1 MGWTV
6 YNSSGQILQGSS
18 TLADESVDSDHYVDA
33 SIDNAHL
40 ADNAVDTEEIA
51 NDAVTYA
58 KMQNLATADRVLGST
73 STGVIGEVQIVPDML
88 ATDAVTNVKVA
99 TGIDAVKLADGSV
112 TNAELQYINSLSSN
126 AQTQIAAKQATIDSS
141 ARLNANLIHDGSV
154 TNTEFG
160 YINTLSSNAQTQLAA
175 KHGSITSSARLNANL
190 IGANGNVSNTEYGY
204 LSGVTSD
211 IQTQLAAG
219 GGSITREGSST
230 AEVTSTSTD
239 DADIN
244 TVSGLSIGV
253 LEPFESISCLR
264 RTGQSGRTRVG
275 YKVNSI
281 DTHSPGSWQHA
292 DVSATLNAL
301 RWIRVAPRVTNYFR
315 CGLAFAIPDGGN
327 HIHGTG
333 FDNAGRAAEFPNAT
347 ITSVTILVAS
357 NTSNITQGGDELHV
371 YSMSVS

>member
-6 YNSSGQILQGSS
+6 YNSDGQILQSAGVS
-18 TLADESVDSDHYVDA
+18 
-33 SIDNAHL
+33 DNAITTAKIL
-40 ADNAVDTEEIA
+40 D
-51 NDAVTYA
+51 DAVTVA
-58 KMQNLATADRVLGST
+58 KLANSINTDIDANTAKTGITSGQASAITANTAKVTNATHSGEVTGATALT
-73 STGVIGEVQIVPDML
+73 I
-88 ATDAVTNVKVA
+88 AADAVTTVKILDANVTNAKVA

-112 TNAELQYINSLSSN
+112 TNAELQYINS
-126 AQTQIAAKQATIDSS
+126 
-141 ARLNANLIHDGSV
+141 
-154 TNTEFG
+154 
-160 YINTLSSNAQTQLAA
+160 LSSNAQTQLAA